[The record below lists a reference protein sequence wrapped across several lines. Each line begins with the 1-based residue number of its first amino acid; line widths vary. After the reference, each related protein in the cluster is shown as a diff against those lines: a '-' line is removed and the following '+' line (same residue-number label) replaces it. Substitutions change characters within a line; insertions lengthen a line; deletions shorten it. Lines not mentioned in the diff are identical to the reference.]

1 MRILIADD
9 EAIIRMGLKAML
21 QDMGHEVVA
30 AAANGAEAV
39 RLAGELQPELVIL
52 DIKMPEMDGLAAAE
66 AITSQRALPV
76 VMLTAYSDRDLVSRA
91 AHLAV
96 HAYLVK
102 PVQPADLGTALP
114 IAVARFAEW
123 QAVRQEA
130 ASLRDALETR
140 EVVERAKRVLMD
152 REHCKEAQAF
162 AYLQATAR
170 RQRRPMRQVAQEVLD
185 RPI

>member
-21 QDMGHEVVA
+21 QGMGHDVVA
-30 AAANGAEAV
+30 AAATGAEAV

-52 DIKMPEMDGLAAAE
+52 DIKMPGMDGLAAAE
-66 AITSQRALPV
+66 AIASRRPV
-76 VMLTAYSDRDLVSRA
+76 PIVMLTAYSDRDLVSRA
-91 AHLAV
+91 ADLAV
-96 HAYLVK
+96 QAYLVK
-102 PVQPADLGTALP
+102 PVQPADLSAALP

-140 EVVERAKRVLMD
+140 EVVGKAKRVLME
-152 REHCKEAQAF
+152 RKQWKEAQAF
-162 AYLQATAR
+162 DYLQATAR

-185 RPI
+185 SQI